1 MLDVMHMDNL
11 LSGSLDFVS
20 GCDNCTD
27 MIMSVRRAQQELTH
41 QYMGGCEE
49 CCSRDYPDDPVP
61 SPDCG
66 WRMSCHTRWSL
77 WSGLQAAASRH
88 WPPGR
93 QGTPAS
99 SCHHHHV
106 IIIMSSLSCHH
117 VWHLSSVCYLLDHDT
132 PEGSVRPA
140 HYGHPETGRGAGDL
154 HVAHLALQDRQP
166 GDACNNNNENL
177 KLKTEWYG
185 QICDS
190 KKFEF
195 YFDLWWLFSL
205 DVYLLTFTF
214 ILKRCTFNRAF
225 CELKEND
232 KDKWS
237 LL

>member
-88 WPPGR
+88 WPPVR

-99 SCHHHHV
+99 SCHHV
-106 IIIMSSLSCHH
+106 IMCDIPHMSLTSWTTTQRRGVSAPPTM
-117 VWHLSSVCYLLDHDT
+117 VT
-132 PEGSVRPA
+132 PRLAEVRGISTWLTSPSRIGSRVMPA
-140 HYGHPETGRGAGDL
+140 TTMRTWNWKRNDM
-154 HVAHLALQDRQP
+154 
-166 GDACNNNNENL
+166 
-177 KLKTEWYG
+177 
-185 QICDS
+185 S
-190 KKFEF
+190 KSTIQRNSNFLI
-195 YFDLWWLFSL
+195 YDDPLVLMCTFSL
-205 DVYLLTFTF
+205 ILLFLNSVLLTE
-214 ILKRCTFNRAF
+214 RAF